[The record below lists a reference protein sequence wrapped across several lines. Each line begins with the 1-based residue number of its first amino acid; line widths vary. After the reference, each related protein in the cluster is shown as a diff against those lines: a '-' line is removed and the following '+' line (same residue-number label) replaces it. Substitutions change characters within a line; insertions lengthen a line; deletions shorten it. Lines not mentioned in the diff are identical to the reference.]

1 MVYKRRTARKKYVVR
16 RKNYGAK
23 RGGAPRRRLGGGA
36 PIMPGG
42 LGGPTLGATGAAI
55 AAGGHILNQFLQG
68 GSLTQTKTK
77 SKVGTIVRLGE
88 NTSVSSFRSG
98 YPMSKFNKMLYRKTE
113 GRRTFY
119 ANSSGSVLT
128 PTGRQTIQFI
138 NALTQTDLTTTKTA
152 LDSTAGPNNL
162 KMFLGYIKH
171 RVCWKNQSNHVAA
184 LMIYDM
190 MPRRGAQNTNFD
202 SPIECWE
209 KGIGDAG
216 GGTAQPYIPG
226 STPFQSPEFRRLFS
240 VLRVTKI
247 YLEPGETHEHTWYR
261 RINGVRNSSIWD
273 NSSSFGMV
281 PGVSHL
287 IMWLAYG
294 SIGHEAT
301 VGDAN
306 PSTVTYMPCRLDY
319 VESREYNA
327 AVVPFSQNTYA
338 TVTNLSTL
346 APTNWDFLADNGDV
360 DGDLINS

>member
-1 MVYKRRTARKKYVVR
+1 MVYKRRATRKKFTKR
-16 RKNYGAK
+16 RKYGAK
-23 RGGAPRRRLGGGA
+23 RRSAPRRRLGGFTTSLDPSGF
-36 PIMPGG
+36 GG
-42 LGGPTLGATGAAI
+42 SALTGAAVT
-55 AAGGHILNQFLQG
+55 AGGAILNKLM
-68 GSLTQTKTK
+68 GSGANTQTKTK
-77 SKVGTIVRLGE
+77 SKIGTIVRVGE
-88 NTSVSSFRSG
+88 NTSLSSFRFG
-98 YPMSKFNKMLYRKTE
+98 PPMSRFNKMLYRKTE

-128 PTGRQTIQFI
+128 QTGRQTVQFL
-138 NALTQTDLTTTKTA
+138 NALTNSDCGTTKTA

-162 KMFLGYIKH
+162 KVFFGYIKH

-190 MPRRGAQNTNFD
+190 IPRRGAQNSNYD

-209 KGIGDAG
+209 KGISDAG

-240 VLRVTKI
+240 VLKVTKI
-247 YLEPGETHEHTWYR
+247 YLEPGETHEHTFYR
-261 RINGVRNSSIWD
+261 KINGVRNSTTWD
-273 NSSSFGMV
+273 NSTSFGMV
-281 PGVSHL
+281 PGISHL

-306 PSTVTYMPCRLDY
+306 PTTVTYMPCRLDY
-319 VESREYNA
+319 VETREYNA

-338 TVTNLSTL
+338 TVTNLSTT
-346 APTNWDFLADNGDV
+346 APANWDFMAESGDV
-360 DGDLINS
+360 DGDLVNA